1 MISIHV
7 PVLPE
12 EVLEY
17 LNVKEGGIYID
28 ATLNGG
34 GHSKLILNAKPHVQV
49 IGIERDPEIA
59 FRIQEEHIDGLTVI
73 NENYIHMRQ
82 VLAQLNKEKVDGVLF
97 DFGFS
102 SWHVDSSGKG
112 FSFLKDEPLDMRYS
126 DRDSLTAAD
135 IVNTM
140 HEKGLADIF
149 EAYGEEKRARAI
161 ASAIV
166 EHRKKEKIE
175 TTADLVGIIEKIK
188 FKGSRKIHPAT
199 QVFQALRIAV
209 NRELECVRD
218 GLEAAMEVTKDGGRV
233 VAISFHSLEDR
244 IVKDTF
250 KQKGGVLTKKPV
262 IATREESKN
271 NPRSRSAKLR
281 AWEKVL

>member
-1 MISIHV
+1 MAIHV

-34 GHSKLILNAKPHVQV
+34 GHSRLILNAKPHVQV

-59 FRIQEEHIDGLTVI
+59 LRIQEEHIDGLTVI

-82 VLAQLNKEKVDGVLF
+82 ALAQLNKEKVDGVLF

-126 DRDSLTAAD
+126 DRDPLTASD

-149 EAYGEEKRARAI
+149 EAYGEEKRAKAI

-166 EHRKKEKIE
+166 EHRKKKKIE
-175 TTADLVGIIEKIK
+175 TTGDLVGIIEKIK

-218 GLEAAMEVTKDGGRV
+218 GLEAAMEVIKDGGRV

-244 IVKDTF
+244 IVKDMF

-262 IATREESKN
+262 TATREEAKN